1 LEKDIPRK
9 KRSIAKTLS
18 YIIFGWMIAW
28 FFIFFSSL
36 LFIEKYPKFIF
47 LIMLSGIIPTALG
60 LFVGPFLSSKLGE
73 EESKA
78 LIEEV
83 KTYEP
88 VVEARLL
95 INNGSVEQVYEKT
108 LDWLESLDARVY
120 EKTPPVYVLAFH
132 VVYDSKSSG
141 IGYAGEVANWEKFF
155 LVKLIENEGVVTV
168 NMEIHQ
174 GWKKTGLDRYG
185 RRKRVW
191 PRFIENYRSYL
202 GAIIESKNEAVHDV
216 PDEAFMERF
225 FWFQGRF
232 FPLGIGP
239 ALLFIAC
246 IVVFICFPDR
256 LVNVDL
262 AWYIIGLTLFVSL
275 IIFYMIVKS

>member
-1 LEKDIPRK
+1 MEKDIPRK
-9 KRSIAKTLS
+9 KRSIAKSLS

-36 LFIEKYPKFIF
+36 LFVEKYPKFIF

-60 LFVGPFLSSKLGE
+60 LFLGPFLSSKLGE

-95 INNGSVEQVYEKT
+95 TNEGSIEQVYEKT
-108 LDWLESLDARVY
+108 LDWLGSLGARVY
-120 EKTPPVYVLAFH
+120 EKTLPEYVLAFH

-141 IGYAGEVANWEKFF
+141 IGYAGEVENWEKFF
-155 LVKLIENEGVVTV
+155 LITLIENEGAVTV
-168 NMEIHQ
+168 NIEIHQ

-185 RRKRVW
+185 RRKRV
-191 PRFIENYRSYL
+191 
-202 GAIIESKNEAVHDV
+202 
-216 PDEAFMERF
+216 
-225 FWFQGRF
+225 
-232 FPLGIGP
+232 
-239 ALLFIAC
+239 
-246 IVVFICFPDR
+246 
-256 LVNVDL
+256 
-262 AWYIIGLTLFVSL
+262 
-275 IIFYMIVKS
+275 